1 MKFINL
7 LKKELA
13 ELVNKNMLLGLVVTV
28 AIFMILGGI
37 MKTTIND
44 VVDESKNVTINICDR
59 DKTEFTESILEAME
73 NVNKD
78 PDSNVSAKINI
89 IECEGD
95 DYAAILAD
103 NDISSLVIIP
113 VGFTDSLDKKEQ
125 PELQRTAFRPYLG
138 L

>member
-44 VVDESKNVTINICDR
+44 VVDESKNVTIKSAWISLLGFPLSS
-59 DKTEFTESILEAME
+59 KTSLTL
-73 NVNKD
+73 
-78 PDSNVSAKINI
+78 PT
-89 IECEGD
+89 
-95 DYAAILAD
+95 
-103 NDISSLVIIP
+103 SSVLKSTRYS
-113 VGFTDSLDKKEQ
+113 TDSDSSANSTSSTPK
-125 PELQRTAFRPYLG
+125 RSMRG
-138 L
+138 